1 MLFSA
6 LPPTP
11 HPVVQLPEDMNG
23 WLLPGRERREMEKEN
38 NINISNDAK
47 LTFKMTFSQ
56 VNNVASG
63 GLLFSPACFA
73 K

>member
-1 MLFSA
+1 
-6 LPPTP
+6 
-11 HPVVQLPEDMNG
+11 
-23 WLLPGRERREMEKEN
+23 MEKEN